1 MTARL
6 QAWQRRAARWIA
18 PALALAA
25 LPAWPAQAA
34 PGPAEVLQRYLVAAN
49 TGDMPAVRSLIAPDV
64 ERSDFVGCTPD
75 MDNAACLA
83 FYIETTV
90 VAPHGQ
96 LTLLRSDV
104 AGDTVTAW
112 LTLRSDLTRHVGV
125 ERVAGRDVLR
135 VANGQIRSFRFVPD
149 FDDDATAVF
158 FGSLGIGP
166 RATGPH
172 SVRNGSSLPTGHP

>member
-1 MTARL
+1 MTTRV
-6 QAWQRRAARWIA
+6 QMWYRGAARWIA
-18 PALALAA
+18 PAIALAA
-25 LPAWPAQAA
+25 LAAQPAQAT
-34 PGPAEVLQRYLVAAN
+34 PGPAEVLQRYLAAAN
-49 TGDMPAVRSLIAPDV
+49 AGDMPAVRSLIAPDV

-96 LTLLRSDV
+96 ITLLHTEV
-104 AGDTVTAW
+104 VGDTVTGW
-112 LTLRSDLTRHVGV
+112 LTLRSDLTRRLGV

-135 VANGQIRSFRFVPD
+135 VWNGQIRSFRFHPD
-149 FDDDATAVF
+149 FEDDATAVF

-172 SVRNGSSLPTGHP
+172 AGDARNEHR